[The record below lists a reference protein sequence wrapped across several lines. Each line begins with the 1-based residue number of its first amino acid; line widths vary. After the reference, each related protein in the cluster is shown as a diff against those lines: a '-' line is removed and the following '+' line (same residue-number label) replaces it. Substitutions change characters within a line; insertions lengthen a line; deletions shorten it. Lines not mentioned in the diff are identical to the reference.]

1 MADTRQRI
9 VIVEDEAPMCELLTS
24 FFTDRGYIVDAVQ
37 NGEEALSRIEDKDC
51 ALVITDIKLPGMS
64 GLELLARIQVDSPEV
79 AVIIM
84 TAFSSISSAVEAMK
98 LGAEDYIAKPFQL
111 DELAITVE
119 KAVERR
125 NLRREIKVLRDE
137 VRNRYNFSNIVG
149 RSKPMQQLFEV
160 IKRVAARKD
169 SSALII
175 GSTGT
180 GKELVARAIHYNSDR
195 RNAPFVPI
203 NCSAIPETLLE
214 SELFGHQKGA
224 FTGAHETRRGL
235 IEEAQGGTLFL
246 DEINTLSQ
254 NLQVKLLR
262 VLQERVVRKVGG
274 RENIPIDIRLVS
286 ASNQNLEEA
295 VKNGEFRQDLYYRLN
310 VVPIFIPDLKDR
322 REDIPL
328 LVHHFL
334 EKFAQQHGEQCRRF
348 SNEAMRVLMTHVWP
362 GNVRELENAIE
373 HALTMGSGD
382 ILMPEDLPGSVTRP
396 ERDLVEEAAL
406 DDASLADVER
416 RYILRV
422 LEKTGGHQI
431 RTAEVLGIDRR
442 TLYRRLKQYGYAS
455 RRDDGKD
462 LDDGQDLDDGGDLDD
477 AQDFD
482 DASIGEVEARAAGG
496 S

>member
-1 MADTRQRI
+1 MGNTSQCI
-9 VIVEDEAPMCELLTS
+9 LIVEDEPPMCELLVS
-24 FFTDRGYIVDAVQ
+24 FFTDHGHRVISAR
-37 NGEEALSRIEDKDC
+37 NGEQAVELLQDGDC

-64 GLELLARIQVDSPEV
+64 GLDLLARLQIDWPEV

-111 DELAITVE
+111 DELMMTVE
-119 KAVERR
+119 KALERR
-125 NLRREIKVLRDE
+125 NLRREVKELRAE
-137 VRNRYNFSNIVG
+137 VRERYNFSNIVG
-149 RSKPMQQLFEV
+149 RSKRMQQLFEV
-160 IKRVAARKD
+160 IKRVAARRD

-195 RNAPFVPI
+195 RNAPFTPI

-286 ASNQNLEEA
+286 ASNQNLQDA
-295 VKNGEFRQDLYYRLN
+295 VKQGQFRQDLFYRLN
-310 VVPIFIPDLKDR
+310 VVPLFLPDLKDR

-334 EKFAQQHGEQCRRF
+334 EKFAQQHKEPPRRF
-348 SNEAMRVLMTHVWP
+348 SNEAMRVLMTHSWP
-362 GNVRELENAIE
+362 GNVRELENAVE
-373 HALTMGSGD
+373 HALTMGSEE
-382 ILMPEDLPGSVTRP
+382 ILVPDDLPASVTAP
-396 ERDLVEEAAL
+396 ERDIVEDAAV
-406 DDASLADVER
+406 DNSTLAEVER
-416 RYILRV
+416 RYILRI
-422 LEKTGGHQI
+422 LDKTGGHQLNA
-431 RTAEVLGIDRR
+431 AEILGIDRR
-442 TLYRRLKQYGYAS
+442 TLYRRLRQYGFGDS
-455 RRDDGKD
+455 RAGHNDGQPD
-462 LDDGQDLDDGGDLDD
+462 TLDDGDHDEPFPAEADGG
-477 AQDFD
+477 F
-482 DASIGEVEARAAGG
+482 ARGAV
-496 S
+496 

>member
-1 MADTRQRI
+1 MNQRI
-9 VIVEDEAPMCELLTS
+9 LIVEDEAPMCELLMS
-24 FFTDRGYIVDAVQ
+24 FFSDKGYRVDTIQ
-37 NGEEALSRIEDKDC
+37 NGEGALGRLEEQDY

-64 GLELLARIQVDSPEV
+64 GLELLARIRVDWPEV

-98 LGAEDYIAKPFQL
+98 LGAEDYIGKPFQL

-119 KAVERR
+119 KALERLS
-125 NLRREIKVLRDE
+125 LRREVKELRAE
-137 VRNRYNFSNIVG
+137 VRERYNFSNIVG

-160 IKRVAARKD
+160 IKRIAARRD
-169 SSALII
+169 ASALII

-195 RNAPFVPI
+195 RDAPFMPI

-235 IEEAQGGTLFL
+235 IEEAQGGTVFL
-246 DEINTLSQ
+246 DEINTLSP

-262 VLQERVVRKVGG
+262 VLQERVVRRVGG

-286 ASNQNLEEA
+286 ASNQDLEDA
-295 VKNGEFRQDLYYRLN
+295 VKRNEFRQDLYYRLN
-310 VVPIFIPDLKDR
+310 VVPVRLPDLKDR

-334 EKFAQQHGEQCRRF
+334 QKFAQQHGEPARRF
-348 SNEAMRVLMTHVWP
+348 SNEGMRILMTHTWP
-362 GNVRELENAIE
+362 GNVRELENAVE

-382 ILMPEDLPGSVTRP
+382 VLSPEDLPASVTTP
-396 ERDLVEEAAL
+396 ERDIVEEATL
-406 DDASLADVER
+406 DNVTLSEVER
-416 RYILRV
+416 RYILRI
-422 LEKTGGHQI
+422 LDKMDGHQI
-431 RTAEVLGIDRR
+431 KTAQILGIDRR
-442 TLYRRLKQYGYAS
+442 TLYRRLRQYGY
-455 RRDDGKD
+455 
-462 LDDGQDLDDGGDLDD
+462 
-477 AQDFD
+477 
-482 DASIGEVEARAAGG
+482 GG
-496 S
+496 SLQEEDEEFDQVGKKSVGAQAFTP

>member
-1 MADTRQRI
+1 MGKINQRI
-9 VIVEDEAPMCELLTS
+9 LIVEDEEQMCELLMS
-24 FFTDRGYIVDAVQ
+24 FFSEKGYRVDSIQ
-37 NGEEALSRIEDKDC
+37 NGEGALLRLAEQNY

-64 GLELLARIQVDSPEV
+64 GLELLARIRLDWPEV

-98 LGAEDYIAKPFQL
+98 LGAEDYIGKPFQL

-119 KAVERR
+119 KALERLS
-125 NLRREIKVLRDE
+125 LRREVKELRAE
-137 VRNRYNFSNIVG
+137 VRERYNFSNIVG

-160 IKRVAARKD
+160 IRRIAARRD
-169 SSALII
+169 ASALII

-195 RNAPFVPI
+195 RDAPFMPI

-235 IEEAQGGTLFL
+235 IEESQGGTVFL
-246 DEINTLSQ
+246 DEINTLSP

-286 ASNQNLEEA
+286 ASNQDLEDA
-295 VKNGEFRQDLYYRLN
+295 VKRNEFRQDLYYRLN
-310 VVPIFIPDLKDR
+310 VVPVRLPDLKDR

-334 EKFAQQHGEQCRRF
+334 QKFAQQHGEPARRF
-348 SNEAMRVLMTHVWP
+348 SNEGMRILMTHTWP
-362 GNVRELENAIE
+362 GNVRELENAVE
-373 HALTMGSGD
+373 HALTMGSGEV
-382 ILMPEDLPGSVTRP
+382 LTPEDLPASVTTP
-396 ERDLVEEAAL
+396 ERDIVEEATL
-406 DDASLADVER
+406 DNATLAEVER
-416 RYILRV
+416 RYILRI
-422 LEKTGGHQI
+422 LEKMGGHQI
-431 RTAEVLGIDRR
+431 KTAQILGIDRR
-442 TLYRRLKQYGYAS
+442 TLYRRLRQYGYGGS
-455 RRDDGKD
+455 FQDDEDD
-462 LDDGQDLDDGGDLDD
+462 LDQADKKNVR
-477 AQDFD
+477 AQAFTT
-482 DASIGEVEARAAGG
+482 
-496 S
+496 